1 MKIRKFISCL
11 LLAAL
16 VCCTV
21 LTGCSGKDSM
31 FSDMKEISQITSAEF
46 TGEGDVSIKS
56 EDEDITFHFSM
67 DGKTNGKD
75 CAVNMSFSSGAL
87 TITLDDFIRMT
98 NNTIYINQSSLFS
111 TLFGAGDIDGM
122 KKWISAPVSTADDE
136 TQAISKSFSN
146 ALIDSLE
153 NICKDQDISKNDD
166 TWILNIPGEKMASF
180 AAAALDEIDA
190 NISSWYDLYVDLLE
204 ASGSAELM
212 QEYSALSGED
222 TIEDDYFI
230 EDDDTGEDA
239 DISEDSESDEDLIQS
254 LKDNKEDNLNTWK
267 EMSASL
273 RDSLKDLDEAIS
285 NKETSASAEMSVSLT
300 GKKGS
305 RTAEETFSFLAENA
319 GDNESM
325 SLFISQQLTET
336 DDISV
341 EAPDEAEVMTME
353 EYSQAVS
360 DYFGAYE
367 GYEDEYGT
375 GLEEEEE
382 AAILSSL
389 KEDEIYLFNS
399 DNSELVPYVIT
410 LDPEI
415 YTIDEQIADYGLY
428 LEITGNDTAYAGIT
442 YEEGNLKDDLEDY
455 YLPEGTSLSTLSTDM
470 GEVLWYTETLEDD
483 EYPYSY
489 TYFGIQLDKNSY
501 LLGMTATE
509 TDDKVDVES
518 QVNGM
523 FKNIRP
529 YEENADTL

>member
-16 VCCTV
+16 VCCTI

-56 EDEDITFHFSM
+56 EDDEDITFHFSM

-222 TIEDDYFI
+222 TIED
-230 EDDDTGEDA
+230 
-239 DISEDSESDEDLIQS
+239 EDLVQS

-305 RTAEETFSFLAENA
+305 RTAEETFSFLAENT
-319 GDNESM
+319 GDAESM

-341 EAPDEAEVMTME
+341 EAPDETDVMTME
-353 EYSQAVS
+353 EYSQAMS
-360 DYFGAYE
+360 DYFSAYE
-367 GYEDEYGT
+367 DYDEEYT
-375 GLEEEEE
+375 SGLEEEEE

-389 KEDEIYLFNS
+389 KEDDIYLFNS
-399 DNSELVPYVIT
+399 DSSELVPYVIT
-410 LDPEI
+410 IDPKI

-428 LEITGNDTAYAGIT
+428 LEIPGSDTSYAVIT
-442 YEEGNLKDDLEDY
+442 YEAGNLKDDLEDY

-470 GEVLWYTETLEDD
+470 GNVLWYTETPEDD
-483 EYPYSY
+483 EYSY

-501 LLGMTATE
+501 LLGMTSIEA
-509 TDDKVDVES
+509 DDKVDVES
-518 QVNGM
+518 WVNGM
-523 FKNIRP
+523 FKNVRP
-529 YEENADTL
+529 YEADSDTL